1 MVFRRFSQLFLLLG
15 LMLGLSLIAVS
26 VQAQTP
32 APRYRLTFID
42 GGGITQDQCNVRFSV
57 GINNSGSVP
66 TETVQLVLNSP
77 VGVLTAV
84 DVPPVNTDATVLFEV
99 IGSRQL
105 IPEGAQLFTLSVQL
119 DGRTYGDTPAL
130 QQNLTIPALPTACTN
145 TPISNSFPVVIP
157 FLNIKIDLL
166 NPTVDEMAFLGGLI
180 AALLLILLLPLMVL
194 RRLTR
199 RPPTFGGQLPP
210 YATTP
215 PLDPNSEAG
224 VRQSW
229 QLAAQNNLI
238 SVNPSPQAM
247 ASVKMLTGADGQYL
261 DGWDLTAIRLSQ
273 YDQYGRVTRS
283 VTLADAGVIRALNRL
298 AHNQKLLE
306 MPDLEKRATQIEKKV
321 TPLGR
326 KLADALG
333 KRITARSAVL
343 PIALDLR
350 FRGEHGEVKII
361 FQLYRCGSDSRTWGE
376 VQSWEPEMV
385 VTTGMIY
392 EMYTYTL
399 HGQTQNESLKD
410 FKRRL
415 PLEISRMLGEFIA
428 PSHAG

>member
-1 MVFRRFSQLFLLLG
+1 MVFRRSSFRFLLLG
-15 LMLGLSLIAVS
+15 LILCLFTVATS
-26 VQAQTP
+26 AQTQSL

-42 GGGITQDQCNVRFSV
+42 GGGITPDQCRVRFSV
-57 GINNSGSVP
+57 GVNNSGGVP
-66 TETVQLVLNSP
+66 TEAVQLALNSP
-77 VGVLTAV
+77 VGILAAV
-84 DVPPVNTDATVLFEV
+84 DVPPVNTGATVVHEV
-99 IGSRQL
+99 SVSLQG
-105 IPEGAQLFTLSVQL
+105 IPVGAQLFTLSVQL

-130 QQNLTIPALPTACTN
+130 QQNLTIPEMPATCV
-145 TPISNSFPVVIP
+145 TPARGTFIVVIP
-157 FLNIKIDLL
+157 FVNIKIDLL
-166 NPTVDEMAFLGGLI
+166 NPTTDELAFLSGLV
-180 AALLLILLLPLMVL
+180 AVVLLILLLPLMIL

-199 RPPTFGGQLPP
+199 RPPAFGGQLPP

-215 PLDPNSEAG
+215 PIDPNSEAG
-224 VRQSW
+224 VRQGW
-229 QLAAQNNLI
+229 QMTAQNNLI
-238 SVNPSPQAM
+238 SVTPSPQAM

-283 VTLADAGVIRALNRL
+283 VTLAHSGVVRALDRL
-298 AHNQKLLE
+298 AHNRKLLD
-306 MPDLEKRATQIEKKV
+306 MPDLEKRGAQIERRV

-326 KLADALG
+326 KLAEALG

-350 FRGEHGEVKII
+350 LRGEHGEVKII
-361 FQLYRCGSDSRTWGE
+361 FQLYRCGNDSRTWGE

-385 VTTGMIY
+385 MITGVIH

-415 PLEISRMLGEFIA
+415 PLEISRMLSEFVA